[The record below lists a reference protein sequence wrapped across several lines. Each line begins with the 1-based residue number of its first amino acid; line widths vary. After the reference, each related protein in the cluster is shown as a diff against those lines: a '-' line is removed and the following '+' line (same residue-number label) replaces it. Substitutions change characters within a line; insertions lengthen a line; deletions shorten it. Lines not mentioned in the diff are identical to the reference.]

1 MTVRHTTKFLQG
13 SLSHKNQKPLLCPGK
28 QEHLFLEINPALLVR
43 PQGEG
48 DVIPMDLS
56 AASRVFA
63 PPVPMHPG
71 PGHCGE
77 GRRKEAVGVGGWEE
91 SGEVL

>member
-13 SLSHKNQKPLLCPGK
+13 SLSHKNQKPLFCPGK

-56 AASRVFA
+56 AASRVSLLQSLCTQDLGTA
-63 PPVPMHPG
+63 G
-71 PGHCGE
+71 RGE
-77 GRRKEAVGVGGWEE
+77 GRK
-91 SGEVL
+91 L